1 MLGTIQITGEDL
13 NDVEVDDICNSLKN
27 GSVRLLSLRGCHMED
42 ASFKRIT
49 DSLKTN
55 SSLVQLNFSL
65 GVLSNKQRIKWLS
78 DALKHNKNLSSL
90 L

>member
-13 NDVEVDDICNSLKN
+13 NDVEVNDICNSLRK
-27 GSVRLLSLRGCHMED
+27 GSVRLLSLRGCHIDD
-42 ASFKRIT
+42 ADFKRIT

-55 SSLVQLNFSL
+55 ASLVQLNFSL
-65 GVLSNKQRIKWLS
+65 GVLSNKQRVKWLS
-78 DALKHNKNLSSL
+78 DSLKHNKNLSAL